1 MLTLRGLVTLLIK
14 STNSLLL
21 AEEGLIDLSTLSLSV
36 LVVALTFLGSLTT
49 SQVDQKKLAAL
60 VYSLF
65 LNFDLRNS
73 MTSTRRIVG
82 LRRMCCSHLITLLYQ
97 VKDLVVVVDELLL
110 EACNLNRLG
119 LILSKLELV
128 VLIE

>member
-1 MLTLRGLVTLLIK
+1 MVVSQFVHSYFPNHVPVSFICYNFEGHCCESNHYSVWFLMLT
-14 STNSLLL
+14 
-21 AEEGLIDLSTLSLSV
+21 
-36 LVVALTFLGSLTT
+36 VVALP
-49 SQVDQKKLAAL
+49 D
-60 VYSLF
+60 
-65 LNFDLRNS
+65 
-73 MTSTRRIVG
+73 
-82 LRRMCCSHLITLLYQ
+82 MCCSHLITLLYQ